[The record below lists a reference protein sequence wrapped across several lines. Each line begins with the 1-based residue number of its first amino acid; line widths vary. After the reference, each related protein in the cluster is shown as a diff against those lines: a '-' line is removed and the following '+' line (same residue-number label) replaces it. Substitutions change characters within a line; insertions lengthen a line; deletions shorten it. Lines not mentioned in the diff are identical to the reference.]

1 MSEYYCRKLLQT
13 VDSHINVSYHL
24 LTYSESSI
32 SIPFLNHLYNG
43 GGAPL
48 AKHLNGVVFDLTAE
62 VFDGSS
68 NFHSGEAK
76 I

>member
-1 MSEYYCRKLLQT
+1 MLT
-13 VDSHINVSYHL
+13 VDSHLNVVSYRR

-48 AKHLNGVVFDLTAE
+48 AKHVNEVVFDLTAE

-68 NFHSGEAK
+68 TFHSGEAK

>member
-1 MSEYYCRKLLQT
+1 MSECNYRKVIST
-13 VDSHINVSYHL
+13 VESHLNVSYRR

-48 AKHLNGVVFDLTAE
+48 AKHVNEVVFDLTAE

-68 NFHSGEAK
+68 TFHSGEAK

>member
-1 MSEYYCRKLLQT
+1 MLQT
-13 VDSHINVSYHL
+13 VDSHLNVSYRR

-32 SIPFLNHLYNG
+32 SIPFLNHMYNG
-43 GGAPL
+43 VGAPL
-48 AKHLNGVVFDLTAE
+48 AKHLNKVVCDLTAV

-68 NFHSGEAK
+68 TSHWGEAK